1 MDSTDLS
8 PEDKRALVRLVRRS
22 LEEFLDGVEPAKSAT
37 SSPALERPR
46 ATFVTLRRSAS
57 GELRG
62 CRGEIH
68 ASRPLVESVVRM
80 AIVAATDDPRFPP
93 VTREELPALQIEI
106 SALTP
111 LRPIEPGEVDV
122 GRHGLMISKGLSS
135 GLLLPQAAVH
145 YGWSR
150 EEFLRM
156 LCRKAGLP
164 DDAWK
169 SRDSRLMAFEA
180 EVWGEEG

>member
-1 MDSTDLS
+1 MDNRDLLA
-8 PEDKRALVRLVRRS
+8 EDKRSVVRLARRT
-22 LEEFLDGVEPAKSAT
+22 LEEFLGGVEPSKPVT
-37 SSPALERPR
+37 DSPALRRPC
-46 ATFVTLRRSAS
+46 ATFVTLRRRDS

-62 CRGEIH
+62 CRGEVH
-68 ASRPLVESVVRM
+68 ARYPLVDSVVRM
-80 AIVAATDDPRFPP
+80 AIAAATDDPRFPV
-93 VTREELPALQIEI
+93 VTREELPDLQIEI

-111 LRPIEPGEVDV
+111 LEPIEPGEVVV

-145 YGWSR
+145 YGWDR
-150 EEFLRM
+150 EMFLCM

-169 SRDSRLMAFEA
+169 AGNSRLLAFEA
-180 EVWGEEG
+180 EVWGEE